1 MLAYFACNNALGD
14 LYTAY
19 FYNNIFLYR
28 NVSDSIPLSGIIP
41 YSLILTFI
49 KLSKNLYMAAAILI
63 SIIFFIIKKRFA
75 ELISYLTLFLFNLQ
89 ISSSCRI

>member
-1 MLAYFACNNALGD
+1 M
-14 LYTAY
+14 
-19 FYNNIFLYR
+19 
-28 NVSDSIPLSGIIP
+28 SDSIPLSGIIP

-75 ELISYLTLFLFNLQ
+75 ELISYLTLFLFTTVFIGTAETKVLRDKMVTPRGYDLTGGNA
-89 ISSSCRI
+89 